1 MPHNHFKL
9 QANFPNAC
17 KCYTALFWPSIRF
30 LTDLLNQKNAQVN
43 TSRTHTF
50 RYMTERKY
58 SNIMQSDI
66 LFNSVEFISI
76 LAIYL
81 YL

>member
-1 MPHNHFKL
+1 MLSMAKELMHTFSVCVKNV
-9 QANFPNAC
+9 
-17 KCYTALFWPSIRF
+17 
-30 LTDLLNQKNAQVN
+30 NQYSVYKINVYY
-43 TSRTHTF
+43 HTF